1 MSELRSALEGFR
13 SDVLSELPDAR
24 VEEDFIELWQTK
36 EALEAECLRRLPDLE
51 QRGVFERDGCLSAVS
66 WLASRFKLAWGAGAG
81 FVQMARGLEHMPATR
96 AAMEAGELSVSAAK
110 VLVSSRDVDPEAFG
124 DAEGALV
131 EAARIHSLSDLGKV
145 AAYWRQ
151 AVEREH
157 GLDGEEKLR
166 EQRRLHLSM
175 TFLNMVKMD
184 GLCDPESGDVILTAV
199 NAVLDDEAKHRT
211 PDDLRT
217 PSQRRLDA
225 MVEVCRQFLDRS
237 DRPMVGGERP
247 HVTVTV
253 SAEMLMQSAG
263 EVSTKPVVPVEI
275 RTVFPERLC
284 ELDLG
289 GPVSAETARRL
300 ACDASVR
307 RVVMAGASEP
317 LDVGRQTRV
326 ISPALRRAVILR
338 DRHCQVPG
346 CYRPARWCDVHH
358 IKHWA
363 DGGETSLANTTL
375 LCRRHHR
382 MIHLGQFRMSLED
395 GRPLFRRPD
404 GSVLERA
411 PP

>member
-1 MSELRSALEGFR
+1 
-13 SDVLSELPDAR
+13 
-24 VEEDFIELWQTK
+24 
-36 EALEAECLRRLPDLE
+36 
-51 QRGVFERDGCLSAVS
+51 
-66 WLASRFKLAWGAGAG
+66 
-81 FVQMARGLEHMPATR
+81 
-96 AAMEAGELSVSAAK
+96 MEAGELSVSAAK
-110 VLVSSRDVDPEAFG
+110 VLVSSRETDPEAFR
-124 DAEGALV
+124 DAETALV
-131 EAARIHSLSDLGKV
+131 EAARIHSLADLSKV

-157 GLDGEEKLR
+157 GLDGEERLR

-199 NAVLDDEAKHRT
+199 NAVLDDEAKHRS
-211 PDDLRT
+211 PDDVRT

-225 MVEVCRQFLDRS
+225 MVEVCRRFLDRS

-253 SAEMLMQSAG
+253 SAEMLMQPAG
-263 EVSTKPVVPVEI
+263 EVPTRRGVMPVQVP
-275 RTVFPERLC
+275 TVSSERLC
-284 ELDLG
+284 ELDHG
-289 GPVSAETARRL
+289 GPVSVETARRL

-346 CYRPARWCDVHH
+346 CNRPARWCDVHH

-363 DGGETSLANTTL
+363 DGGETSMTNTAL

-395 GRPLFRRPD
+395 GRLLFRRPD